1 MSRTIDSFRRRYGE
15 NPWHLI
21 AHIAGFAIAAY
32 AIVQLLGQKHWINW
46 LAWFLA
52 AALLHDLVLLP
63 LYSAFDRIGTA
74 VTRRVH
80 VRLPGGGDPSDPAH
94 VPLINHVRAPA
105 LISGMLLLIYFPL
118 ILGPGDA
125 GYLVRDRPSPLRL
138 PAQLAADH
146 ARVVR
151 RLGADLRDSGAR
163 AALPAAPCEKLGT
176 GMSASEL
183 TGAELAAR
191 PSRRGT
197 WLPWAGVAGAGIV
210 VAVGLAIKAATGGLG
225 EALPPFVMSWGP
237 AVNPLVVIS
246 LFTIAGALGV
256 APAIVARA
264 PAGPVFAISVYALA
278 LALGLGV
285 NLAHEGVRGWWAVFA
300 PRGSQEGP
308 YEYLTGFD
316 ALVHGIPYYIRNFA
330 ALFPYLP
337 EHAKG
342 NPPGPLIALDLL
354 GIRTAQALAALC
366 IGLGALTAPL
376 AYDLGRLLGGPTV
389 R

>member
-125 GYLVRDRPSPLRL
+125 GYLSATGHHPSGYLRNWL
-138 PAQLAADH
+138 LITLALFAGSALIYGIRVL
-146 ARVVR
+146 ARR
-151 RLGADLRDSGAR
+151 
-163 AALPAAPCEKLGT
+163 
-176 GMSASEL
+176 
-183 TGAELAAR
+183 
-191 PSRRGT
+191 SRRR
-197 WLPWAGVAGAGIV
+197 
-210 VAVGLAIKAATGGLG
+210 
-225 EALPPFVMSWGP
+225 P
-237 AVNPLVVIS
+237 ARS
-246 LFTIAGALGV
+246 S
-256 APAIVARA
+256 APA
-264 PAGPVFAISVYALA
+264 
-278 LALGLGV
+278 
-285 NLAHEGVRGWWAVFA
+285 
-300 PRGSQEGP
+300 
-308 YEYLTGFD
+308 
-316 ALVHGIPYYIRNFA
+316 
-330 ALFPYLP
+330 
-337 EHAKG
+337 
-342 NPPGPLIALDLL
+342 
-354 GIRTAQALAALC
+354 
-366 IGLGALTAPL
+366 
-376 AYDLGRLLGGPTV
+376 
-389 R
+389 